1 MLFARA
7 PQGALPLP
15 ARDLLRVLTTYVR
28 FYNERRPH
36 QGLHQASPVPV
47 AASPGYRPIECR
59 EVLGG
64 ILHDYYRS
72 AA

>member
-1 MLFARA
+1 VLILNERH
-7 PQGALPLP
+7 
-15 ARDLLRVLTTYVR
+15 LLRVLATYVK

-36 QGLHQASPVPV
+36 QGLDQASPVPL
-47 AASPGYRPIECR
+47 AASPGGGPIECR

-64 ILHDYYRS
+64 ILHDYSRR